1 MIRTS
6 RRVPPA
12 FALTA
17 AALALL
23 AGCSRVPP
31 VPPPVVLVVIDTLRA
46 DHLEC
51 YGYGR
56 VTSPALCGL
65 AREGVLFERA
75 YATRTETVPA
85 ISSILTGLYPPLHGV
100 RANYSVLPEGVATIA
115 ELLRAAGYAT
125 GGFVSSFVMIRDFS
139 GFAQGFAVYDD
150 HVRSPE
156 GLRENYER
164 PAPETVDRALAW
176 IAGAG
181 ARPFLFVHLIEPHG
195 PYNPPQRFLE
205 KMALPRAGE
214 RVPLERI
221 PSSQRLPGVE
231 FVSEFVGRYDGEI
244 AAADA
249 ELGRLFEHL
258 RASGRFDESLI
269 VVTADHGES
278 LGEGDVWFSH
288 GERLDDPQARVPLI
302 VKLPAGTGRVAPGTR
317 VAEPVSAVDIVPTIL
332 AAVGA
337 PPPAE
342 PLSGTDLLPVARGQ
356 RRPGAPPLTERVSRQ
371 DLRVMAHDRDCAVHW
386 TIPRRPAPG
395 AARWTEAVSA
405 VAVEPSE
412 AGEPC
417 KERLARVSF
426 ERVRD
431 ALALAPRFPV
441 TRRTDVL
448 KPGGKTEFIDAREG
462 AAADAAANG
471 PAAPEVPID
480 ARDREA
486 LRALGYAE

>member
-1 MIRTS
+1 MRVLAFVAS
-6 RRVPPA
+6 ALLAFLAACNRVPP
-12 FALTA
+12 
-17 AALALL
+17 
-23 AGCSRVPP
+23 P
-31 VPPPVVLVVIDTLRA
+31 PPPVVLVVIDTLRA

-56 VTSPALCGL
+56 VTAPALCAL
-65 AREGVLFERA
+65 ANDGVLFERA

-100 RANYSVLPEGVATIA
+100 RANYLVLPEGVVTVA
-115 ELLRAAGYAT
+115 EHLKPLGYAT

-139 GFAQGFAVYDD
+139 GFAQGFDLYDD
-150 HVRSPE
+150 RVRSPE

-164 PAPETVDRALAW
+164 AAPETVDHALAW
-176 IAGAG
+176 LAGAG
-181 ARPFLFVHLIEPHG
+181 ARPFLFLHLIEPHG
-195 PYNPPQRFLE
+195 PYNPPPRYLE
-205 KMALPRAGE
+205 KLALPAEGE

-231 FVSEFVGRYDGEI
+231 FVSQFVGRYDGEI

-249 ELGRLFEHL
+249 ELGRLFARL
-258 RASGRFDESLI
+258 RASGLYDRSLI

-288 GERLDDPQARVPLI
+288 GERLDDPQARVPLV
-302 VKLPAGTGRVAPGTR
+302 VKLPAGAARVRAGTR
-317 VAEPVSAVDIVPTIL
+317 VAEPVSAVDVAPTIL

-337 PPPAE
+337 PPPTD
-342 PLSGTDLLPVARGQ
+342 PFSGTDLVPVARGK

-371 DLRVMAHDRDCAVHW
+371 DLRVMAHERDCAVHW
-386 TIPRRPAPG
+386 AIPRHPPPD

-405 VAVEPSE
+405 VSIEPPE

-417 KERLARVSF
+417 KERLARASF

-448 KPGGKTEFIDAREG
+448 RPGGKTEFIEAREG
-462 AAADAAANG
+462 EAAQGDR
-471 PAAPEVPID
+471 PPEVPID

-486 LRALGYAE
+486 LKALGYAE